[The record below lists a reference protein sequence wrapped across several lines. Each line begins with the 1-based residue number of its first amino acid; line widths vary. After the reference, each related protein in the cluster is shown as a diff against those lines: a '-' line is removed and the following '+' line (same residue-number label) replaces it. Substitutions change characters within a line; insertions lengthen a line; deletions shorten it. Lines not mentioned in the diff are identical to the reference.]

1 MQRLKIHKMNLRRMM
16 MAVLMLTMVS
26 MGAEAKID
34 VQIANDGK
42 FTGGTIKEKSQ
53 TEPDEK
59 GLVTVTITV
68 THDKC
73 YTIKN
78 NDITVV
84 STYSPSASTRAPEIA
99 APLTLLGKDPENL
112 GDPRD
117 YTFIVASTLGAW
129 VKEATF
135 IKKDDDSK
143 GNRDIVYT
151 TISDL
156 AGLKSMTTDGNYMVT
171 ADINAAGAEGYTTS
185 LASFIGHL
193 TAQAKADGTFPIITG
208 LTVPLFT
215 TATDATI
222 SNIMF
227 KNIAVSGS
235 GPIGAICGTA
245 NGTTRIYN
253 CGVLPTTLDHP
264 KGTTRSTV
272 TSTDNDCGSLVGY
285 LDGYARV
292 INCFSYANVSASS
305 NAGGLVGNNTTATMQ
320 GNNQTN
326 FDNNVK
332 TMVVNCMFYGEI
344 TAGATKCPVYGG
356 TAIVNNAADKVNNYN
371 YYCEDEASF
380 DNDYT
385 AITDYNYSWPVAKKY
400 LVRFEVYRNILN
412 SNRRLCTWWVSGSY
426 NTAPTDADVENV
438 GIAKWVLDQSIAPYP
453 ILKKWGK
460 YYSTFD
466 IDPNYVWN
474 PKTKA
479 KVARTSAKAWE
490 GKSYGTISVTINGGS
505 NNSSASTSRNITITD
520 MDSLGYDYCARKIQ
534 LPYYNEIF
542 GDPDGATWAA
552 KYGNNYTTK
561 VVTGWKVTKVNGST
575 TGTGPDF
582 SEDWE
587 SGYNFADRTSTKKDL
602 YSVSKRVFAQGGYY
616 YVPDNVN
623 SIEIEAYWGDAVYL
637 CNSNRCLDKM
647 NNGTSEFYVS
657 GQLPEKVGGI
667 DTNPT
672 VQTSLQN
679 AVGAL
684 KTINNAQSPGETV
697 YDQAIVLVGNYQDY
711 SCHTYL
717 TLSGNDY
724 NTKAKPFTIMSADF
738 DFDNE
743 PDFCFQA
750 GMNGGNRPNF
760 QPIRFDFLM
769 VPDITMAIR
778 TVDLK
783 YYGIRNICPQ
793 GHYEVTE
800 TSYMYVTQFEYDRR
814 TNSNIYNKHEAP
826 MILNGGEFTQII
838 STHTFTQADANATAT
853 ARADRTSYFLMG
865 GKLYMKA
872 FTPGTHV
879 NTRSATRH
887 CTVNAIG
894 GEFPEFYLSG
904 MFRSDFYN
912 MTDNPHAYL
921 DGGWFGTV
929 AGAGMESVGAKDET
943 DGGNV
948 TFKINHS
955 RIHELYGGGIN
966 ANRPVTGNIEVT
978 IDNSIVHKYC
988 GGPKLGD
995 MSSSKSITT
1004 TATGTTFDQFFGGG
1018 NGGTNMLRENKFDGW
1033 QVTAPTKTDHSVW
1046 DDNTT
1051 GSNKKGGKF
1060 NAFTPFKYETGK
1072 GYQAEFEF
1080 ELLPIPAGDNTTV
1093 PRTYYHYAS
1102 FSKTTVAPVTNTITD
1117 CTFRG
1122 NFYGG
1127 GNLGAV
1133 GSPAGTT
1140 DPAVSSTLKGNT
1152 VAHGSVFGAGYS
1164 AAATSFK
1171 VHDKSTVDY
1180 PYRDFAGFI
1189 HDGSLDYNPIE
1200 YTWIH
1205 DIPAEWGITPTP
1217 STTNPTFEYPVGSGK
1232 WYCYSPTSM
1241 DGLGTV
1247 TGDVTLNLEGNT
1259 IVMGKIVNMTKDEDG
1274 NNIFSYGAQT
1284 GGVFGGGDA
1293 SGVVGKTKV
1302 TINTSGQQNGY
1313 DYNVWNVFGGG
1324 NEAKVDGDTSVTLLG
1339 NTVVQK
1345 DVFGGGNEGEVSGTS
1360 KVNIMYNEE

>member
-1 MQRLKIHKMNLRRMM
+1 MLQLKINRMNLQRMM
-16 MAVLMLTMVS
+16 MAVLMLMMVS
-26 MGAEAKID
+26 IGAEAKID

-42 FTGGTIKEKSQ
+42 FTGGTIEEKSQ

-68 THDKC
+68 TPDKG
-73 YTIKN
+73 YTIKSS
-78 NDITVV
+78 DITVV
-84 STYSPSASTRAPEIA
+84 STYSPSSSTRAPEIA
-99 APLTLLGKDPENL
+99 APLTLLGKDPKDLSKE
-112 GDPRD
+112 RD
-117 YTFIVASTLGAW
+117 YEVIVASTLGVW

-135 IKKDDDSK
+135 TPDGRK
-143 GNRDIVYT
+143 GGEDPTEIT
-151 TISDL
+151 SLSQITE
-156 AGLKSMTTDGNYMVT
+156 ADGDYIIRNN
-171 ADINAAGAEGYTTS
+171 INASGYTTMS
-185 LASFIGHL
+185 SFTGTL
-193 TAQAKADGTFPIITG
+193 TAEANADGTFPVITG
-208 LTVPLFT
+208 LTCPLFT
-215 TATDATI
+215 TATGAII

-227 KNIAVSGS
+227 QSVSVSGS
-235 GPIGAICGTA
+235 GSVGAICGTA
-245 NGTTRIYN
+245 DGATRIYN
-253 CGVLPTTLDHP
+253 CGILPTDVENAAN
-264 KGTTRSTV
+264 RSTV
-272 TSTDNDCGSLVGY
+272 SSSDGHCGSLVGN

-292 INCFSYANVSASS
+292 INSFSYANVSAGSSS

-332 TMVVNCMFYGEI
+332 TMVVNCMFYGDI

-385 AITDYNYSWPVAKKY
+385 AITDYNYSWPVAKKH
-400 LVRFEVYRNILN
+400 LIRFEVYRNILN
-412 SNRRLCTWWVSGSY
+412 SNRRLCTWWVNGSY
-426 NTAPTDADVENV
+426 GTCPTDADVESV
-438 GIAKWVLDQSIAPYP
+438 GIAKWVLDQTIAPYP

-466 IDPNYVWN
+466 IDPDNVWN
-474 PKTKA
+474 PKK
-479 KVARTSAKAWE
+479 KENVARSNAKPWQ
-490 GKSYGTISVTINGGS
+490 GKSYGTLSVTIKGGS
-505 NNSSASTSRNITITD
+505 NNSSAADVTKNITITD
-520 MDSLGYDYCARKIQ
+520 MDTLNYDYCAKKIQ

-542 GDPDGATWAA
+542 GNSQGATWAA
-552 KYGNNYTTK
+552 KYGNNYTAK

-616 YVPDNVN
+616 YVPDNVT

-637 CNSNRCLDKM
+637 CNSNRRLDKM

-657 GQLPEKVGGI
+657 GKLPEKVGGI
-667 DTNPT
+667 TDNPT

-814 TNSNIYNKHEAP
+814 TNSNSYNKHEAP

-887 CTVNAIG
+887 CAVNAIG

-929 AGAGMESVGAKDET
+929 AGAGMESVGGKNET
-943 DGGNV
+943 NGGDV

-966 ANRPVTGNIEVT
+966 ANRPVTGNISVT
-978 IDNSIVHKYC
+978 CDNSVVHKYC

-1102 FSKTTVAPVTNTITD
+1102 FSKTMVAPITTTITN
-1117 CTFRG
+1117 CTFNG

-1133 GSPAGTT
+1133 SGPENSSNPI
-1140 DPAVSSTLKGNT
+1140 VSTILKGHT
-1152 VAHGSVFGAGYS
+1152 VVHGSVFGAGFS
-1164 AAATSFK
+1164 ASIPSFP
-1171 VHDKSTVDY
+1171 VHDKSSVNY
-1180 PYRDFAGFI
+1180 AYRDFAGFI
-1189 HDGSLDYNPIE
+1189 HDGSLDYLKHNGDTI
-1200 YTWIH
+1200 YYQWIH
-1205 DIPAEWGITPTP
+1205 DVPTEWNISPAPTT
-1217 STTNPTFEYPVGSGK
+1217 SNAKRYFEYPANSGK
-1232 WYCYSPTSM
+1232 WYIYTPEILT
-1241 DGLGTV
+1241 GLGTV
-1247 TGDVTLNLEGNT
+1247 NGNVILSIEGTTEVDGSVFGGGAQSAVSGNT
-1259 IVMGKIVNMTKDEDG
+1259 TVYLSQSADITG
-1274 NNIFSYGAQT
+1274 N
-1284 GGVFGGGDA
+1284 VFGGGDN
-1293 SGVVGKTKV
+1293 GVV
-1302 TINTSGQQNGY
+1302 
-1313 DYNVWNVFGGG
+1313 
-1324 NEAKVDGDTSVTLLG
+1324 DGSA
-1339 NTVVQK
+1339 
-1345 DVFGGGNEGEVSGTS
+1345 EVYIQANPPVLTTP
-1360 KVNIMYNEE
+1360 